1 MNRRALGRGRLAVGV
16 GAMVAV
22 VGSFLPWYTVGGGA
36 GLLPAISDNAF
47 AGAGVVVFVAAIG
60 LLALIALPYAA
71 GDQPLAIDR
80 AAAFIVVA
88 AVAVIGLLARIAQLI
103 LQLGTNV
110 GSLAPTRAPGLW
122 LAAVGVL
129 IVGWGSN
136 EVLRERGRL

>member
-1 MNRRALGRGRLAVGV
+1 VNRRALGRGRLVVGI

-22 VGSFLPWYTVGGGA
+22 IGSFLPWYTVGGGV
-36 GLLPAISDNAF
+36 GSLPAISDNAF
-47 AGAGVVVFVAAIG
+47 AGAGVLVFVAAVA

-80 AAAFIVVA
+80 AAAFVVVA
-88 AVAVIGLLARIAQLI
+88 AIGVIGLLARLAQLVF
-103 LQLGTNV
+103 QLGSNV

-122 LAAVGVL
+122 LAAVGVAIL
-129 IVGWGSN
+129 AWGTN